1 MDFALAISGVV
12 FTAFCVW
19 LGVRI
24 VNRRE
29 RWAKRT
35 AIALVVVVL
44 VLYPLSVG
52 PAYWLA
58 DNVLPRWA
66 YQQVETV
73 YFPLTI
79 AMVQTQPTTNLLN
92 WYLFLFINGLM
103 PDDYPDDAPWPA
115 RE

>member
-1 MDFALAISGVV
+1 MIRHSQEVLPP
-12 FTAFCVW
+12 
-19 LGVRI
+19 
-24 VNRRE
+24 
-29 RWAKRT
+29 WAKRT
-35 AIALVVVVL
+35 AIALLVVVL

-79 AMVQTQPTTNLLN
+79 VMVQTQPTTDLLN

-103 PDDYPDDAPWPA
+103 PDDYPDDAPWPPG
-115 RE
+115 E